1 MTKTTLFI
9 GFFSLLFLT
18 LSVIWAKNRIAAT
31 NANSSDNNTKS
42 TVHELNSEETKATLR
57 SPTLVIID
65 FFAEWCGPCKS
76 LKPIFEDVA
85 QELKGQY
92 VFAKVNIDKCKDIAS
107 EYQITSIPTILIF
120 SNGQVV
126 QRINGLV
133 SKETLIEKINEV
145 TKGPQDLSKLSKE
158 TLNEKMFQA
167 LQAGATRE
175 DVERI
180 INAGAD
186 VNYTATNGLTP
197 LMMTVVINASRG
209 MDGSEMIKMLL
220 AHGAKTEFTDITTG
234 QIVQTV
240 DFISMMSQNCKKMAE
255 NYDKMATL
263 LAELKTEGPKR

>member
-9 GFFSLLFLT
+9 GFFSVLFLT
-18 LSVIWAKNRIAAT
+18 LSVIWAKNRVAAT
-31 NANSSDNNTKS
+31 NATPSDNNAQS
-42 TVHELNSEETKATLR
+42 AVHELTSEEAKAALKS
-57 SPTLVIID
+57 SPTFVIID

-92 VFAKVNIDKCKDIAS
+92 MFAKINIDKCQDLAK

-120 SNGQVV
+120 SYGQVI

-133 SKETLIEKINEV
+133 SKETFIEKISEV

-158 TLNEKMFQA
+158 KLNEKMFQA
-167 LQAGATRE
+167 LQAGAPLE
-175 DVERI
+175 EVERI

-186 VNYTATNGLTP
+186 ANFTSTNGLTP
-197 LMMTVVINASRG
+197 LMMTIVINASRG
-209 MDGSEMIKMLL
+209 MDGSEIIKMLL
-220 AHGAKTEFTDITTG
+220 SHGAKTEFTDITTG
-234 QIVQTV
+234 QVVQII

-255 NYDKMATL
+255 SYDKMGAL
-263 LAELKTEGPKR
+263 LQETQSKKVQ